1 MKRENLIRELAA
13 WGLDDSSDR
22 PASERTART
31 KAHAE
36 ECLASLLDWN
46 CRSARVEDVAADI
59 QNVLSCNAERD
70 DLREEFDGLEWTLGV
85 VDLRRLVSFQRRL
98 VLHEE
103 MIEGTEPRDWAA
115 RVQLSLP
122 YCRTSDFESELHS
135 SGLTLSSEN
144 PDITVRWQTTREG
157 DGVFALKVRHGS
169 PFMEVGY
176 YRERW
181 FLRDGYHR
189 SYRLLRAGIAE
200 VPAVIV
206 QASTL
211 EELGTNRPWFFPEEV
226 LFSRRPP
233 LVTDF
238 LGDDLVLRWYRPARR
253 KVIRVAI
260 TEDFEL
266 LNFEQEHG
274 AEHEHCNQAR

>member
-1 MKRENLIRELAA
+1 MKREKLILELAA

-22 PASERTART
+22 PASSCAART
-31 KAHAE
+31 QAQAE

-46 CRSARVEDVAADI
+46 SRSARIEALPVDI
-59 QNVLSCNAERD
+59 QNALTHNAERD
-70 DLREEFDGLEWTLGV
+70 DLNEEFDGLTWTLGV
-85 VDLRRLVSFQRRL
+85 VDLRWLVSFQRRL
-98 VLHEE
+98 VLREE
-103 MIEGTEPRDWAA
+103 TIDGAELHDWTA
-115 RVQLSLP
+115 RMQVSLP
-122 YCRTSDFESELHS
+122 YCRTSEFESALHS

-144 PDITVRWQTTREG
+144 PDFTVQWQTTREG
-157 DGVFALKVRHGS
+157 DGVFALKVHHGS

-176 YRERW
+176 YRGRW

-189 SYRLLRAGIAE
+189 AYRLLRAGIVE

-206 QASTL
+206 QASTV
-211 EELGTNRPWFFPEEV
+211 EELGANRPWFFPEEV

-238 LGDDLVLRWYRPARR
+238 LADDLVLRWYRPARR

-260 TEDFEL
+260 TEDLEL
-266 LNFEQEHG
+266 LNSEQEHG